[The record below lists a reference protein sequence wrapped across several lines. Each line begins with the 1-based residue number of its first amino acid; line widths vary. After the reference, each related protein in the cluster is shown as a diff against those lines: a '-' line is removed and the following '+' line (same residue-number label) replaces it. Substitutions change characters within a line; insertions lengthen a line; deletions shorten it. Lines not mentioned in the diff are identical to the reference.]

1 MENKI
6 SPQSISELT
15 AARQATLAQLR
26 PQLSL
31 ELAAKIEVKLALE
44 AKDMAALISAD
55 QVTQARLSHYTFVLD
70 AQYFEQKF
78 LT

>member
-1 MENKI
+1 MDHKL
-6 SPQSISELT
+6 SPQSISELI
-15 AARQATLAQLR
+15 AARQATLTQLR

-31 ELAAKIEVKLALE
+31 EFAAKIEAKLALE
-44 AKDMAALISAD
+44 AKDIAALISAD